1 MAFKVLLWPSDA
13 SPSALEALQTAVEMA
28 KTYQARLYALQVVNS
43 VPMLSDDG
51 FMPPAPMA
59 FNVPKYEEELIM
71 GAKKNLEKIIMENV
85 PEGITVI
92 TEVRVGDPHQ
102 GIIDFV
108 REKKIELIV
117 MATHAR
123 KGMAHFFLGSVAEK
137 VLRNSPVPVLAVP
150 AAPAE

>member
-1 MAFKVLLWPSDA
+1 
-13 SPSALEALQTAVEMA
+13 
-28 KTYQARLYALQVVNS
+28 
-43 VPMLSDDG
+43 
-51 FMPPAPMA
+51 
-59 FNVPKYEEELIM
+59 M

-102 GIIDFV
+102 CIIDFV